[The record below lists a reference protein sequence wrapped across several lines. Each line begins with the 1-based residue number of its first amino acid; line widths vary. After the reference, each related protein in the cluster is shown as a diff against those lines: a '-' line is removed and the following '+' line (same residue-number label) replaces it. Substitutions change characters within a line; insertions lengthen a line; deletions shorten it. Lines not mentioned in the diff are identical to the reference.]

1 MLLFIALIFSAL
13 LYIWISIR
21 VSLDYDQVRSK
32 SYNVVEN
39 ARNRDE
45 FMSLLVGQFKHQEL
59 TESGQD
65 AESFVPS
72 RLLQDLLDSKE
83 NYELFN
89 PADFGNYNAAN
100 RRYQLSMVAYLN
112 YVAQYKPDTMTPT
125 ERYHV
130 SYIVDYNNKMLSAMD
145 HHNRSIEE
153 YMHKFDNPVYTFVAK
168 KDKEYD
174 QFMQVTPY
182 ELNNYLEGISSDWDL
197 LEEQKQLEAQKH

>member
-1 MLLFIALIFSAL
+1 
-13 LYIWISIR
+13 
-21 VSLDYDQVRSK
+21 
-32 SYNVVEN
+32 
-39 ARNRDE
+39 
-45 FMSLLVGQFKHQEL
+45 MSLLVGQFKHQEL